1 VTTKRDFIDRLGNL
15 SRKSAREHYNP
26 YTHFD
31 WPETIPDD
39 RAWMPPELLSLYGTP
54 LYGELTAGQ
63 IASLSKWESVNFY
76 GLIIHG
82 IREVIEKVAVRIHT
96 PAFAHVSDYLH
107 HLLGEENAHMWF
119 FAKFCRDYGGKIYA
133 DRAFALD
140 ASPANGVDE
149 FLTFA
154 RIAIF
159 EEVVDYYNV
168 NIGKDRT
175 LPAIIQSINATH
187 HRDES
192 RHVAFGRDF
201 MRELYKGVT
210 EGGTQAIAMAEAHLR
225 RYLSHCIDNF
235 YSAPAYR
242 DAGLADPFKLRN
254 RARRAPERAVFHRK
268 MLART
273 MTFLVS
279 EGILRDGEIQ

>member
-1 VTTKRDFIDRLGNL
+1 MTAQRDFASKLESL
-15 SRKSAREHYNP
+15 SRKSVRDHYNP
-26 YTHFD
+26 YTQFD
-31 WPETIPDD
+31 WPDALPEDSP
-39 RAWMPPELLSLYGTP
+39 WMPAELLSLYGTP
-54 LYGELTAGQ
+54 FYDGLTPQQVAR
-63 IASLSKWESVNFY
+63 LSKWESINFY

-96 PAFAHVSDYLH
+96 PAFADVSDYLH

-119 FAKFCRDYGGKIYA
+119 FATFCRKYGGKIYA
-133 DRAFALD
+133 DRSFALEG
-140 ASPANGVDE
+140 APAQAVDD

-168 NIGKDRT
+168 GIGKDRS
-175 LPAIIQSINATH
+175 LPIIIQSINTTH

-192 RHVAFGRDF
+192 RHVAFGREF
-201 MRELYKGVT
+201 MRELYKRVAGAGPEAT
-210 EGGTQAIAMAEAHLR
+210 EMAEAHLR
-225 RYLSHCIDNF
+225 RYLSHCIDIF

-254 RARRAPERAVFHRK
+254 QARRAPERGEFHRK

-273 MTFLVS
+273 VNFLLD
-279 EGILRDGEIQ
+279 ENILRDGGIQ